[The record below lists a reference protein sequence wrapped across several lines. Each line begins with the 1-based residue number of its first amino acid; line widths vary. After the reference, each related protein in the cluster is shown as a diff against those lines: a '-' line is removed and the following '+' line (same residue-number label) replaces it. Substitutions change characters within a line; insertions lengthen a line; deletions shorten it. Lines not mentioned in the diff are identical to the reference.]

1 MCEVN
6 RLSSKY
12 RKRTMLGIYCIYHL
26 DNSSQKVNSKNDEK
40 LLFYVCKECLS
51 FDFSPFGRPVIESP
65 VLLYINRMPSTFTN
79 KFDEIEHSRGM
90 QKCLVCKLEERVG
103 YDSCMISK
111 STEEPVYKIKP
122 CVFKLFVKE
131 GKRRNY
137 VGFLC
142 LHCNSVY
149 FKHSF
154 PFFNE
159 NSFEQSII
167 PFDKWNQINKR
178 KEEAIKEYD
187 IINLEKTNPSNKIPK
202 QRLKTWSILQLNK
215 APEEKI
221 IENVETLGRYR
232 TGITREEIPQKYT
245 LTLENLSL
253 SKYKKAVKIFGSES
267 QKNEL
272 ISLGYF

>member
-1 MCEVN
+1 MFWIAN
-6 RLSSKY
+6 
-12 RKRTMLGIYCIYHL
+12 
-26 DNSSQKVNSKNDEK
+26 
-40 LLFYVCKECLS
+40 
-51 FDFSPFGRPVIESP
+51 P
-65 VLLYINRMPSTFTN
+65 VLQEFSQSGHCSRILYIICA
-79 KFDEIEHSRGM
+79 E
-90 QKCLVCKLEERVG
+90 
-103 YDSCMISK
+103 YSCMISK
-111 STEEPVYKIKP
+111 SREEPVYKIKP

-137 VGFLC
+137 IGFLC

-159 NSFEQSII
+159 NSFKQSII
-167 PFDKWNQINKR
+167 PFDIWKEIKRR

-187 IINLEKTNPSNKIPK
+187 IINLEKTNPSNKILK
-202 QRLKTWSILQLNK
+202 QRLKTWSILQLND
-215 APEEKI
+215 PPSNKI
-221 IENVETLGRYR
+221 IMEFETLGKYP
-232 TGITREEIPQKYT
+232 TGIPREEISQKYT

-253 SKYKKAVKIFGSES
+253 SKYKKAVKIFGTES